1 MTQKKVDKNIVS
13 DDRRRRVV
21 LFGIF
26 GIGNLGNESTLWV
39 TLHHLRR
46 RLPNAEVICVSDG
59 LPSFTHQYDVT
70 AFPIDPLPVR
80 GARRLPSKVL
90 KVIFLATASVL
101 LEPIRLRRAIQM
113 LRGTDQFIVVGTGAL
128 DDLGQ
133 LPWELPAHISRWCRA
148 ARLIRAK
155 VQLLAVGAGPIRNRI
170 NRWLMTRAVA
180 VSESRTYRDG
190 YSRDYM
196 AGLGVGSATDEVVPD
211 LVFALPE
218 DWLPSARAADTPP
231 KVVGVGLME
240 YYGWNLT
247 PDEGRQVYTVYI
259 EKMAKF
265 VRWLLDSNYCV
276 RMLIG
281 ERHTDERAIR
291 DLFAAL
297 GNDVVVA
304 AGERLT
310 APAIESMHDLLSEIT
325 GTDMVVATR
334 FHNLVFALALARPV
348 ISVGY
353 APKFESLMREMGL
366 DEYSQHIEE
375 LDVERL
381 QTQVRNLTTNHAT
394 AMRAAL
400 AKATEYRRRL
410 ERLYD
415 ATFESASLK
424 EKPGAASA
432 PLRTSAS

>member
-1 MTQKKVDKNIVS
+1 MIAKPVS
-13 DDRRRRVV
+13 DRRSRRIV

-46 RLPNAEVICVSDG
+46 RLPDAEVICVSDG
-59 LPSFTHQYDVT
+59 LPSFAHSYGVT
-70 AFPIDPLPVR
+70 SFPIDPLPVR
-80 GARRLPSKVL
+80 GARRLPSKIL
-90 KVIFLATASVL
+90 KHIFVATASMI
-101 LEPIRLRRAIQM
+101 LEPIRLRRALRM

-148 ARLIRAK
+148 AKLTGAK

-196 AGLGVGSATDEVVPD
+196 AGLGVGSSTDEVVPD
-211 LVFALPE
+211 LVFAWPE
-218 DWLPSARAADTPP
+218 ERLPSARTADTPP

-240 YYGWNLT
+240 YYGWNL
-247 PDEGRQVYTVYI
+247 PPEEGRQVYTAYI
-259 EKMAKF
+259 EKMATF

-281 ERHTDERAIR
+281 ERHTDARAIR

-297 GNDVVVA
+297 GPEVVDK

-310 APAIESMHDLLSEIT
+310 APAVESMHDLLGEIMR
-325 GTDMVVATR
+325 TDMVVATR

-348 ISVGY
+348 ISIGY
-353 APKFESLMREMGL
+353 APKFEALMHEMGL
-366 DEYSQHIEE
+366 DEYAQHIEE
-375 LDVERL
+375 LHVERL
-381 QTQVRNLTTNHAT
+381 QTQVRNLTTNHGE
-394 AMRAAL
+394 AMRMAL
-400 AKATEYRRRL
+400 AKATEYRKRL

-415 ATFESASLK
+415 TTFEAGSLK
-424 EKPGAASA
+424 ESPGAVSA
-432 PLRTSAS
+432 PFRTSPG